1 MSYRIEV
8 VYNILRLWLVN
19 KTYPPL
25 IKKEERFIPKIQSSE
40 IKRPMGMKVGIISF
54 LGYNECD

>member
-19 KTYPPL
+19 KTYPP
-25 IKKEERFIPKIQSSE
+25 IKKEERFIPITPFHKPTE
-40 IKRPMGMKVGIISF
+40 IKMPYGQK
-54 LGYNECD
+54 

>member
-25 IKKEERFIPKIQSSE
+25 IKKEERFIPKIQPTE
-40 IKRPMGMKVGIISF
+40 IKRPMGQK
-54 LGYNECD
+54 

>member
-19 KTYPPL
+19 KTYPP
-25 IKKEERFIPKIQSSE
+25 IKKEERFIAKIQSSE
-40 IKRPMGMKVGIISF
+40 IKRPMGQK
-54 LGYNECD
+54 